1 MGEVP
6 LYLNQVEASPAD
18 PRVFIFIRH
27 DMYVH
32 AMELQR
38 PAIALSNSWDDRS
51 NPPPPTPFRMSKHTR
66 TRKRQVSSAFS

>member
-51 NPPPPTPFRMSKHTR
+51 NPPLQPRFACPNTLAPENAK
-66 TRKRQVSSAFS
+66 